1 MRILYLFV
9 GMLMLCTTVFSQTDT
24 PNSEENSGS
33 ESGFEIT
40 TANVMDLTHEV
51 IDSLIA
57 IDQFDKHAYDEAVEA
72 IHETTPLVENA
83 GGRSTCDCY
92 TAPDET
98 YTQINQSQFS
108 PSSLDGSFGPIS
120 MPFTYSHYGNNY
132 NQFWVST
139 KGVIS
144 FAPFA
149 DFTPEAFPGSSYNL
163 VAGYWADIDIRQI
176 GEVYY
181 KVTDDAVYV
190 NFVNVGYYF
199 LNTDKTNTY
208 QMIITDGE
216 SPVLGEGNNVAFC
229 YDDMQWAQGDW
240 GGGSGGANNPD
251 PATVGADKSNGSQG
265 VQFGRFNLLNDNY
278 DGPYGAQDGVD
289 WLDYR
294 SIIFST
300 NTSGNNVPPVPTS
313 GSACDTLFLCLNDT
327 ATFDLSFLSPESS
340 QNTTIT
346 VDDTNAD
353 GFQILEVDE
362 GSIATLTGLFVG
374 TSNNQ
379 GIHELIITATDDGS
393 PAQSTSITYIIQV
406 LDIELPTLTIEGDPL
421 FCAGSAAI
429 LTATEGFDNYSWNTG
444 CDSNVCNV
452 DDGGLVLLTASLEGC
467 EAEASVFVDETT
479 FFLPSIDID
488 GNPICSD
495 DSSTVTVLSDYD
507 QFFWEPY
514 ENFPGE
520 VYGPDDLQT
529 ADLSAGTY
537 RVVVTDSAGCQG
549 QRIFNIDGIDSFIP
563 EDEWSGLYCEG
574 LEPIEFDGGY
584 NNPGTGNLS
593 FYMFSNSGSGWQ
605 GSYLSLIIDGDT
617 IEGEFFTTLNQ
628 FTIDTYEIT
637 YGQYIEVVYND
648 FGGNTNNV
656 TIFNC
661 SNQNQYEIS
670 NMEEGVIWE
679 GYAGCTSDPAV
690 GTWTLEEGPGGLF
703 SNDTVFNNTF
713 TPDDYGTYQL
723 CFNEQSCDID
733 YCYDIEFNLPP
744 DVELNTNEEIIC
756 QGDEVELVASVTD
769 SLDNATVTWST
780 GAEDVTTQT
789 VSDPDVYTVTVENG
803 CATVSDSAEISIVEP
818 PVVNLQD
825 FTICDGETVTLDP
838 VDGDDT
844 GFTYEWTGEDVDDPT
859 APEVTVGSGEYTVTV
874 TTQCEELE
882 ASSTIDVV
890 PALEPSVSGPTSGC
904 LGEEET
910 LTMSFT
916 GSGSVE
922 WDDGTTGGNLDVV
935 ATGTYCG
942 TVENDCETASAC
954 HEIDFIQAPSILSID
969 QGFVICP
976 GVTETISTEIQGAD
990 DASITWT
997 SSYSED
1003 EVLSTNENYA
1013 VNSAN
1018 FPQSALNSPVIFTLS
1033 VSNACGND
1041 EADVI
1046 VIPDACELTF
1056 PNIISPNGD
1065 NSNDELV
1072 IEGLESFNGA
1082 VVRVFDRWGKLIF
1095 EDTDYQND
1103 WDADEQVEGT
1113 YYYTV
1118 ELPNGDSHSGYLTI
1132 VR

>member
-1 MRILYLFV
+1 MRRLYL
-9 GMLMLCTTVFSQTDT
+9 MMALLTFSGYAIAQTSGLD
-24 PNSEENSGS
+24 EE
-33 ESGFEIT
+33 ESGENGVFEIT

-72 IHETTPLVENA
+72 IHETTPIVANE

-92 TAPDET
+92 TPVDET
-98 YTQINQSQFS
+98 YTQITQSQFS

-120 MPFTYSHYGNNY
+120 MPFTYNHYGASY
-132 NQFWVST
+132 NQFYVST

-199 LNTDKTNTY
+199 LNTDKTNTF

-229 YDDMQWAQGDW
+229 YDQMEWAQGDW

-251 PATVGADKSNGSQG
+251 PATVGADKSFGNQG

-289 WLDYR
+289 WLDFR
-294 SIIFST
+294 SIIFSS
-300 NTSGNNVPPVPTS
+300 NTSDNNVPPVPTT

-340 QNTTIT
+340 QTTTIT

-374 TSNNQ
+374 TSDNQ
-379 GIHELIITATDDGS
+379 GTHELIITATDDGS

-406 LDIELPTLTIEGDPL
+406 LDITLPTLTIEGDPL
-421 FCAGSAAI
+421 FCAGSAAT
-429 LTATEGFDNYSWNTG
+429 LTATEGFDTYSWNTG
-444 CDSNVCNV
+444 CTTNVCDV
-452 DDGGLVLLTASLEGC
+452 DDGGEVLLTASLAGC
-467 EAEASVFVDETT
+467 EASASIFVDETA
-479 FFLPSIDID
+479 FFLPFIDIV

-495 DSSTVTVLSDYD
+495 DSSEVTVQSEYD
-507 QFFWEPY
+507 SYFWEPY
-514 ENFPGE
+514 QNFPGE
-520 VYGPDDLQT
+520 VYGPDDEQT
-529 ADLSAGTY
+529 ANLAAGTY

-549 QRIFNIDGIDSFIP
+549 QRIFNIEGIDSYIP
-563 EDEWSGLYCEG
+563 EDEWSGIYCEG
-574 LEPIEFDGGY
+574 LEPVEFDGGY

-628 FTIDTYEIT
+628 FTIDTYQIT
-637 YGQYIEVVYND
+637 FGQYIEVVYND
-648 FGGNTNNV
+648 FGGPTNTV

-661 SNQNQYEIS
+661 SNQNQIELD
-670 NMEEGVIWE
+670 NLEEGVVWE

-690 GTWTLEEGPGGLF
+690 GTWELVSGPGGTF
-703 SNDTVFNNTF
+703 GTTEEFNTDF
-713 TPDDYGTYQL
+713 TPDDFGTYEL
-723 CFNEQSCDID
+723 CFLEESCGIE

-744 DVELNTNEEIIC
+744 TVNLSTQGDTIC
-756 QGDEVELVASVTD
+756 PGDEVELMANVD
-769 SLDNATVTWST
+769 DPLDNSTVFWNDNLGS
-780 GAEDVTTQT
+780 DPNLT
-789 VSDPDVYTVTVENG
+789 VSEPGTYTITVENA
-803 CATVSDSAEISIVEP
+803 CASVSDSAVISILDQ
-818 PVVNLQD
+818 PVVELQD
-825 FTICDGETVTLDP
+825 YTICQGETVTLDP
-838 VDGDDT
+838 VAGDDS
-844 GFTYEWTGEDVDDPT
+844 GLTYLWEGDVDDPED
-859 APEVTVGSGEYTVTV
+859 PEITVGEGEYTVTV
-874 TTQCEELE
+874 STGCEELT
-882 ASSTIDVV
+882 ATSTVDLLA
-890 PALEPSVSGPTSGC
+890 ALEPQIVAPPTGC
-904 LGEEET
+904 EGNSIT
-910 LTMSFT
+910 LQMSYN
-916 GSGSVE
+916 GSGSVT
-922 WDDGTTGGNLDVV
+922 WDDSSTGNTLSVSSD
-935 ATGTYCG
+935 GTYCG
-942 TVENDCETASAC
+942 TVENECETAEAC
-954 HEIDFIQAPSILSID
+954 HDIDFIQEPVITAVD
-969 QGFVICP
+969 EGFVICP
-976 GVTETISTEIQGAD
+976 GISETISVQVAGAE
-990 DASITWT
+990 DATIGWT

-1003 EVLSTNENYA
+1003 EVLGTGQNFT

-1018 FPQSALNSPVIFTLS
+1018 FPQSSLDAPIIFTANA
-1033 VSNACGND
+1033 VNACGSD
-1041 EADVI
+1041 QAEI
-1046 VIPDACELTF
+1046 IIIPDPCDITY
-1056 PNIISPNGD
+1056 PNIISPNND
-1065 NSNDELV
+1065 NINDEL
-1072 IEGLESFNGA
+1072 IIQGSQNFND
-1082 VVRVFDRWGKLIF
+1082 VVLRVFDRWGKLVY
-1095 EDTDYQND
+1095 EDADYQND
-1103 WDADEQVEGT
+1103 WGADDQGEGT
-1113 YYYTV
+1113 YYYIV
-1118 ELPNGDSHSGYLTI
+1118 ELPNGDSYSGYLTI